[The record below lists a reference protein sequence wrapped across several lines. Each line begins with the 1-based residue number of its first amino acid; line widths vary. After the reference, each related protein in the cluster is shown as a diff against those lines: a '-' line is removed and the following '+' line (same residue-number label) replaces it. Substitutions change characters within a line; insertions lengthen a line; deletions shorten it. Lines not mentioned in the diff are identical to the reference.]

1 MEPAD
6 VERGERGAAGDAPA
20 FDGPRSVAGI
30 DDLLSMLDGL
40 FAAGADRWSPDG
52 SAWWDG
58 FYADR
63 DRPVPFFRAGPDESL
78 VDWTARGLLPVG
90 GRALDVGCGPGRDA
104 RWLAAQGWTVDGVDL
119 SAEAIGWAREHAASA
134 PPDVAARLRLVA
146 GDVFAHPVPAGGY
159 DLVHD
164 SGCFHHLPPH
174 RRISYLDLL
183 ARALRP
189 GGAFALTCF
198 AAGRMGSE
206 APDASFYATGSL
218 EGGLAYSEADLRRI
232 FGHLDV
238 VEIRPMRPQP
248 RDGDLFGEDF
258 LLVALFRRP
267 A

>member
-1 MEPAD
+1 MTD
-6 VERGERGAAGDAPA
+6 QQSR
-20 FDGPRSVAGI
+20 RSVRSA
-30 DDLLSMLDGL
+30 DDLLTMLDGL
-40 FAAGADRWSPDG
+40 FAAGGDRWTPQG

-78 VDWTARGLLPVG
+78 VDWTGRGLLPPP

-104 RWLAAQGWTVDGVDL
+104 LWLAAQGWAVDAVDL
-119 SAEAIGWAREHAASA
+119 SEEAIGWAREHAASA
-134 PPDVAARLRLVA
+134 PPDIAARLHLVA
-146 GDVFAHPVPAGGY
+146 GDVFAQPAPTGGY

-218 EGGLAYSEADLRRI
+218 EGGLAYSETDLRRI
-232 FGHLDV
+232 FSDLDV
-238 VEIRPMRPQP
+238 VEIRPMHPQP
-248 RDGDLFGEDF
+248 PDGDLFGTDF

-267 A
+267 R